1 MLGFLQKIFG
11 SKHEK
16 DVKEIRPI
24 VEQINEIYE
33 KLSTL
38 SDDELKAQTDKFRGR
53 LAGQLMNVVSE
64 RSEIKTK
71 LQDEELSHEEHQSL
85 YKKLEELQKEEDA
98 IIADTLDEILPEA
111 FATVKEVC
119 RRLTERKHSYGA
131 VGNEI
136 IWDMVP
142 YDVQLIGG
150 MVIHQGKISEMATGE
165 GKTLVAVSPMY
176 LNALPGRGVHL
187 VTVNDYLAR
196 RDCEWMKPVFDFLG
210 ITTGAIQ
217 SSMHPEQRREIYNM
231 DITYG
236 TNNEF
241 GFDYLRDNMV
251 TEVEEMV
258 QRPHIFAIV
267 DEVDSVLIDEAR
279 TPLIISGPVGNA
291 ENQRFDQLNP
301 RVRRLV
307 EAQTRLVQQIVND
320 IEKKLQSDK
329 KDIRREG
336 GVGLLRAFRGL
347 PKQKKLQKLLQ
358 EPENQKLMRETEL
371 DYLRDQGTK
380 MSEIDEELYY
390 TIDEKN
396 HQIDITEKGRN
407 LITASGEDPDTFVI
421 PDIASQLS
429 HIEGD
434 ASLTP
439 EEKQQK
445 KDAAL
450 QLYSFRSDVIHTIS
464 QLLRAYSLYEIDVD
478 YVIQDGKVK
487 IVDEFTG
494 RILEGRRYSDGLHQ
508 AIEAKEGLKVE
519 RDTQTWATITL
530 QNYFRLYKK
539 LAGMTGT
546 AETEAAEFEKIYNL
560 EVTVIP
566 TNKSIV
572 RKDLDDLIYR
582 TKREKY
588 NAVVEEVKKM
598 VAEGRA
604 VLVGTTSV
612 EVSEVLSKML
622 QRQKIN
628 HNVLNAKQH
637 QREAEVVTEAGRKG
651 AVTIATNMAGRG
663 TDIKLAAE
671 VKSAGGL
678 AIIGTE
684 RHDARRIDRQ
694 LRGRAG
700 RQGDP
705 GSSQF
710 FISLED
716 DLMRL
721 FGGDRIANI
730 MQKMKVPEGEPI
742 QHSMVTNSVT
752 NAQKKVEE
760 NNFGIRKRLLEYDNV
775 MNQQRTAIYDLRRH
789 ALFGERLKGEVLD
802 YVANLADEWYD
813 IYHSEENLEGLK
825 NQVRT
830 LLLCEVEIT
839 DAEFRTMKKEQC
851 TEKILEVATE
861 FYHRKEEKLSI
872 DLMKALEKFSFLQTI
887 DDKWKEHLLVM
898 DELKEGIHLRAYGQK
913 DPLLEYKGEAV
924 RLFQQLISIIQKE
937 TVHKAFSLFPQ
948 VMQAPETQQRQ
959 QNQQPRRSVPTTR
972 SIPKMPQRI
981 KPPVGTGDKL
991 PDPSVVT
998 VTQSPS
1004 FRFSQPSVSGNTKG
1018 GKPPGSTA

>member
-1 MLGFLQKIFG
+1 
-11 SKHEK
+11 
-16 DVKEIRPI
+16 
-24 VEQINEIYE
+24 
-33 KLSTL
+33 
-38 SDDELKAQTDKFRGR
+38 
-53 LAGQLMNVVSE
+53 
-64 RSEIKTK
+64 
-71 LQDEELSHEEHQSL
+71 
-85 YKKLEELQKEEDA
+85 
-98 IIADTLDEILPEA
+98 
-111 FATVKEVC
+111 
-119 RRLTERKHSYGA
+119 
-131 VGNEI
+131 
-136 IWDMVP
+136 
-142 YDVQLIGG
+142 
-150 MVIHQGKISEMATGE
+150 
-165 GKTLVAVSPMY
+165 
-176 LNALPGRGVHL
+176 
-187 VTVNDYLAR
+187 
-196 RDCEWMKPVFDFLG
+196 
-210 ITTGAIQ
+210 
-217 SSMHPEQRREIYNM
+217 
-231 DITYG
+231 
-236 TNNEF
+236 
-241 GFDYLRDNMV
+241 
-251 TEVEEMV
+251 
-258 QRPHIFAIV
+258 
-267 DEVDSVLIDEAR
+267 
-279 TPLIISGPVGNA
+279 
-291 ENQRFDQLNP
+291 
-301 RVRRLV
+301 
-307 EAQTRLVQQIVND
+307 
-320 IEKKLQSDK
+320 
-329 KDIRREG
+329 
-336 GVGLLRAFRGL
+336 
-347 PKQKKLQKLLQ
+347 
-358 EPENQKLMRETEL
+358 
-371 DYLRDQGTK
+371 
-380 MSEIDEELYY
+380 
-390 TIDEKN
+390 EKN

-429 HIEGD
+429 HIEGEQ
-434 ASLTP
+434 SLNA

-445 KDAAL
+445 KDEAL

-478 YVIQDGKVK
+478 YVIQESKVK

-508 AIEAKEGLKVE
+508 AIEAKEGVKVE

-546 AETEAAEFEKIYNL
+546 AETEAAEFEKIYSL
-560 EVTVIP
+560 DVTVIP
-566 TNKSIV
+566 TNKNIV
-572 RKDLDDLIYR
+572 RKDLDDYIYR

-598 VAEGRA
+598 VEAGRA

-637 QREAEVVTEAGRKG
+637 QREAEIVTEAGHKG

-663 TDIKLAAE
+663 TDIKLTAE
-671 VKSAGGL
+671 VKAAGGL

-742 QHSMVTNSVT
+742 QHSMVTSSVT

-760 NNFGIRKRLLEYDNV
+760 NNFGVRKRLIEYDNV

-789 ALFGERLKGEVLD
+789 ALFGERLKGEILD
-802 YVANLADEWYD
+802 YVANLADEWFD
-813 IYHSEENLEGLK
+813 TYHAEGNLEALK

-830 LLLCEVEIT
+830 LLLCEIEIS
-839 DAEFRTMKKEQC
+839 DKDFPSMKKEHC
-851 TEKILEVATE
+851 TEIIMEAASD
-861 FYHRKEEKLSI
+861 FYHRKEEKLGI
-872 DLMKALEKFSFLQTI
+872 DLIRALEKFAFLQTI
-887 DDKWKEHLLVM
+887 DDKWKEHLMVM

-924 RLFQQLISIIQKE
+924 NLFRQLVAMIQKE

-948 VMQAPETQQRQ
+948 VMQAPPQQQ
-959 QNQQPRRSVPTTR
+959 QQRRSVPSMR
-972 SIPKMPQRI
+972 STPRMPQRQ
-981 KPPVGTGDKL
+981 KPPAGTNDAL

-1004 FRFSQPSVSGNTKG
+1004 FRFSQPSVSTNIKN
-1018 GKPPGSTA
+1018 KPPGSTE